1 MPAQKKDAPDRCH
14 NLERKIMKTQ
24 TTLTRLLPA
33 LVLAAVLSVCAVASP
48 RALAEDPR
56 SCGSCQL
63 PVGLAR
69 EQSISATVFNSSED
83 RAIVI
88 IGGKFRDSQGTILA
102 EFGRTT
108 VAPQHMFS
116 FALDRETLPRGESRV
131 QISAVV
137 TFPSMPD
144 LRDARVSVEVI
155 DNDTGKTTVF
165 IGDPGL

>member
-1 MPAQKKDAPDRCH
+1 
-14 NLERKIMKTQ
+14 MKTQ

-33 LVLAAVLSVCAVASP
+33 LVLAAVLSVCAAASP

-56 SCGSCQL
+56 NCGSCQL
-63 PVGLAR
+63 PVGLTR

-83 RAIVI
+83 RAITI
-88 IGGKFRDSQGTILA
+88 IGGKLRDGQGTILA
-102 EFGRTT
+102 ELARTT

-116 FALDRETLPRGESRV
+116 FTLGRETLMREESRI

-144 LRDARVSVEVI
+144 LTDARVSVEVI
-155 DNDTGKTTVF
+155 DNATGKTTVLF
-165 IGDPGL
+165 GD

>member
-1 MPAQKKDAPDRCH
+1 MPARKEGAPDRCH
-14 NLERKIMKTQ
+14 NLERKIMKIQ

-33 LVLAAVLSVCAVASP
+33 LVLAAVLSVCTATSP
-48 RALAEDPR
+48 RAIAEDPR
-56 SCGSCQL
+56 TCGNCQL

-69 EQSISATVFNSSED
+69 EQSISASVFNSSED
-83 RAIVI
+83 RAII
-88 IGGKFRDSQGTILA
+88 INGGKFQDSQGTILA

-108 VAPQHMFS
+108 VAPQHMVS
-116 FALDRETLPRGESRV
+116 LTLDRETLMREESRI

-155 DNDTGKTTVF
+155 DNATGKTTVLF
-165 IGDPGL
+165 GD

>member
-1 MPAQKKDAPDRCH
+1 M
-14 NLERKIMKTQ
+14 
-24 TTLTRLLPA
+24 
-33 LVLAAVLSVCAVASP
+33 
-48 RALAEDPR
+48 
-56 SCGSCQL
+56 CGGCQL

-83 RAIVI
+83 RAII
-88 IGGKFRDSQGTILA
+88 INGGKFQDSQGTILA

-116 FALDRETLPRGESRV
+116 FTLDRETLPRGESRLQV
-131 QISAVV
+131 SAAV

-155 DNDTGKTTVF
+155 DNATGKTTVLF
-165 IGDPGL
+165 GD

>member
-1 MPAQKKDAPDRCH
+1 
-14 NLERKIMKTQ
+14 MKTQ

-33 LVLAAVLSVCAVASP
+33 LVLAAVLSVCAAASP

-56 SCGSCQL
+56 SCGGCQL

-69 EQSISATVFNSSED
+69 EQSISATVLNSSES
-83 RAIVI
+83 RTITI

-116 FALDRETLPRGESRV
+116 FTLDSETLMREESRI

-155 DNDTGKTTVF
+155 DNTTGKTTVF

>member
-1 MPAQKKDAPDRCH
+1 
-14 NLERKIMKTQ
+14 MKTQ
-24 TTLTRLLPA
+24 TTFSKLLPTLA
-33 LVLAAVLSVCAVASP
+33 LAAVLSVCAAASP

-56 SCGSCQL
+56 TCGSCQL

-83 RAIVI
+83 RAII
-88 IGGKFRDSQGTILA
+88 INGGKFRDSQGTILA

-116 FALDRETLPRGESRV
+116 FTLDRETLPRGESRV

-155 DNDTGKTTVF
+155 DNATGKTTVLF
-165 IGDPGL
+165 GD

>member
-1 MPAQKKDAPDRCH
+1 
-14 NLERKIMKTQ
+14 MKTR
-24 TTLTRLLPA
+24 TTFTRLLPT
-33 LVLAAVLSVCAVASP
+33 LVFAAVLSVCAAASP

-56 SCGSCQL
+56 TCGGCQL

-83 RAIVI
+83 RAIII

-108 VAPQHMFS
+108 VAPQQMFS
-116 FALDRETLPRGESRV
+116 FTLDRETLPRGESRL
-131 QISAVV
+131 QISAAV

-155 DNDTGKTTVF
+155 DNATGKTAVLF
-165 IGDPGL
+165 GD